1 MDHPQPPF
9 RTLRPPD
16 TLPHHR
22 SQTHEWEQGQRPRQG
37 LGSRAR
43 SSPRNRCPGRTP
55 RFLVKGPALTCAPSP
70 QTTRCRISLRWAS
83 WPQSC
88 CSSGSF
94 SARLGTTA
102 EEPETRPGAEHGGST
117 PPRAQEP
124 GTPAS
129 SPEASGRACATHAW
143 CAVCRDPWGRDAPRG
158 AGRGPGAPGGSASA
172 HGGALPPREDALSPL
187 TPGPR
192 RVLHGR
198 GGSSPCTPA
207 GSVQSHGG
215 REPHCSYPPSLVCTM
230 TSIPSQKHNV
240 V

>member
-70 QTTRCRISLRWAS
+70 QTTRCRISLGWAS
-83 WPQSC
+83 RPLSC

-117 PPRAQEP
+117 PPRAPEP

-129 SPEASGRACATHAW
+129 SPESSGRAFATHAW
-143 CAVCRDPWGRDAPRG
+143 CAVCRDPGGETRRGGQEEAPVPRG
-158 AGRGPGAPGGSASA
+158 AQPLLTRTPCLLSLPARGASHMAGAGPHPAR
-172 HGGALPPREDALSPL
+172 PQALSTL
-187 TPGPR
+187 MEDVSLIVNAR
-192 RVLHGR
+192 RLW
-198 GGSSPCTPA
+198 CA
-207 GSVQSHGG
+207 Q
-215 REPHCSYPPSLVCTM
+215 
-230 TSIPSQKHNV
+230 
-240 V
+240 

>member
-9 RTLRPPD
+9 RNLRPPD

-70 QTTRCRISLRWAS
+70 QTTRCRISLGWAS
-83 WPQSC
+83 RPLSC

-102 EEPETRPGAEHGGST
+102 EEPETRPGAEHGAPHRPEHRSPGRQLPAQKLREEPLPRMLGALSAET
-117 PPRAQEP
+117 PGEETRRGGQE
-124 GTPAS
+124 
-129 SPEASGRACATHAW
+129 EAP
-143 CAVCRDPWGRDAPRG
+143 VPRG
-158 AGRGPGAPGGSASA
+158 AQP
-172 HGGALPPREDALSPL
+172 LLALSPL

-215 REPHCSYPPSLVCTM
+215 REPHCSCSLSLVCTM
-230 TSIPSQKHNV
+230 TSISSQKQNIV
-240 V
+240 